1 METRKVEKRLIFKN
15 LVYSI
20 SANLLSL
27 LVSIILVLILPNL
40 LGETAYGYL
49 QLYLFYTTYVGFF
62 HLGWID
68 GIYLRIGGKEYGQLE
83 GQLYAT
89 QFIVLMIFELIVGVM
104 IVVFANVFVP
114 DVNRLHVIVLTCIC
128 MVIYIAK
135 NYTTYILQATNRI
148 KPYAIV
154 TLIEKIIFAVI
165 IIAAWVFR
173 LGNYELIAIGDI
185 LGKLISTMV
194 SLKYCKEILF
204 CRLGNWKRTFQEI
217 WINLS
222 VGCKLLLANVAAL
235 LVNGIVRFAIE
246 RFWSIEVFGKVS
258 LSMSLSNMLMVFI
271 SAISVV
277 VFPMLKRMDEDKL
290 GETYELIRNFLMI
303 ILLAALV
310 FYYPAKHILTLF
322 LPTYAESLKYMAL
335 MFPVCIFDS
344 KISLLVNTYLKAL
357 RKEKKLTQVK
367 LGEMLNYGYTAIANY
382 ESGRNQPSISDLKK
396 IASIFNVSMDYL
408 LGVNDIRYPYVID
421 DETAAFNEFRRYYT
435 LLEEDSKADLLL
447 YMEFLVERQNRMK
460 AIPDLKYEDYEL
472 KNTIQKAA
480 QKPVAYR
487 KE

>member
-204 CRLGNWKRTFQEI
+204 CRMGNWKRTFQEI

-357 RKEKKLTQVK
+357 RKEKTILIINISVVIVSMISTYFTVYIMHS
-367 LGEMLNYGYTAIANY
+367 LEMAVVSIVILMALQCAIAELY
-382 ESGRNQPSISDLKK
+382 LSKYLGIDVIVDMVMEWILVTIFILASWFIDSWISMA
-396 IASIFNVSMDYL
+396 IYF
-408 LGVNDIRYPYVID
+408 
-421 DETAAFNEFRRYYT
+421 AAFIIYCIIKRDKIKSLIKVLR
-435 LLEEDSKADLLL
+435 
-447 YMEFLVERQNRMK
+447 
-460 AIPDLKYEDYEL
+460 
-472 KNTIQKAA
+472 
-480 QKPVAYR
+480 
-487 KE
+487 

>member
-204 CRLGNWKRTFQEI
+204 CRMGNWKRTFQEI

-222 VGCKLLLANVAAL
+222 VGCKLHLANVAAL

-357 RKEKKLTQVK
+357 RKEKTILIINISVVIVSMISTYFTVYIMHS
-367 LGEMLNYGYTAIANY
+367 LEMAVVSIVILMALQCAIAELY
-382 ESGRNQPSISDLKK
+382 LSKYLGIDVIVDMVMEWILVTIFILASWFIDSWISMA
-396 IASIFNVSMDYL
+396 IYF
-408 LGVNDIRYPYVID
+408 
-421 DETAAFNEFRRYYT
+421 AAFIIYCIIKRDKIKSLIKVLR
-435 LLEEDSKADLLL
+435 
-447 YMEFLVERQNRMK
+447 
-460 AIPDLKYEDYEL
+460 
-472 KNTIQKAA
+472 
-480 QKPVAYR
+480 
-487 KE
+487 

>member
-104 IVVFANVFVP
+104 IVVFAKVFVP

-271 SAISVV
+271 SSISFV

-290 GETYELIRNFLMI
+290 CETYELIRNFLMI
-303 ILLAALV
+303 ILLSALV
-310 FYYPAKHILTLF
+310 FYYTAKHILTLF

-357 RKEKKLTQVK
+357 RKEKTILIINISLVIVSMISTYFTVYIMHS
-367 LGEMLNYGYTAIANY
+367 LEMAVVSIVILMALQCAIAELY
-382 ESGRNQPSISDLKK
+382 LSKYLGIDVIVDMVMEWILVTIFILASWFIDSWISMA
-396 IASIFNVSMDYL
+396 IYF
-408 LGVNDIRYPYVID
+408 
-421 DETAAFNEFRRYYT
+421 AAFIIYCIIKRDKIKSLIKVLR
-435 LLEEDSKADLLL
+435 
-447 YMEFLVERQNRMK
+447 
-460 AIPDLKYEDYEL
+460 
-472 KNTIQKAA
+472 
-480 QKPVAYR
+480 
-487 KE
+487 

>member
-357 RKEKKLTQVK
+357 RKEKTILIINISVVIVSMISTYFTVYIMHS
-367 LGEMLNYGYTAIANY
+367 LEMAVVSIVILMALQCAIAELY
-382 ESGRNQPSISDLKK
+382 LSKYLGIDVIVDMVLEWILVTIFILASWFIDSWISMAIYFATFIIYCVIKRDK
-396 IASIFNVSMDYL
+396 IKSLIKVL
-408 LGVNDIRYPYVID
+408 R
-421 DETAAFNEFRRYYT
+421 
-435 LLEEDSKADLLL
+435 
-447 YMEFLVERQNRMK
+447 
-460 AIPDLKYEDYEL
+460 
-472 KNTIQKAA
+472 
-480 QKPVAYR
+480 
-487 KE
+487 

>member
-135 NYTTYILQATNRI
+135 NYTSYILQATNRI

-357 RKEKKLTQVK
+357 RKEKTILIINISVVIVSMISTYFTVYIMHS
-367 LGEMLNYGYTAIANY
+367 LEMAVVSIVILMALQCAIAELY
-382 ESGRNQPSISDLKK
+382 LSKYLGIDVIVDMVMEWILVTIFILASWFIDSWISMA
-396 IASIFNVSMDYL
+396 IYF
-408 LGVNDIRYPYVID
+408 
-421 DETAAFNEFRRYYT
+421 AAFIIYCIIKRDKIKSLIKVLR
-435 LLEEDSKADLLL
+435 
-447 YMEFLVERQNRMK
+447 
-460 AIPDLKYEDYEL
+460 
-472 KNTIQKAA
+472 
-480 QKPVAYR
+480 
-487 KE
+487 

>member
-62 HLGWID
+62 HMGWID

-204 CRLGNWKRTFQEI
+204 CRMGNWKRTFQEI

-357 RKEKKLTQVK
+357 RKEKTILIINISVVIVSMISTYFTVYIMHS
-367 LGEMLNYGYTAIANY
+367 LEMAVVSIVILMALQCAIAELY
-382 ESGRNQPSISDLKK
+382 LSKYLGIDVIVDMVMEWILVTIFILASWFIDSWISMA
-396 IASIFNVSMDYL
+396 IYF
-408 LGVNDIRYPYVID
+408 
-421 DETAAFNEFRRYYT
+421 AAFIIYCIIKRDKIKSLIKVLR
-435 LLEEDSKADLLL
+435 
-447 YMEFLVERQNRMK
+447 
-460 AIPDLKYEDYEL
+460 
-472 KNTIQKAA
+472 
-480 QKPVAYR
+480 
-487 KE
+487 

>member
-1 METRKVEKRLIFKN
+1 METKEVEKRLIFKN

-27 LVSIILVLILPNL
+27 FVSIILVLILPNL

-114 DVNRLHVIVLTCIC
+114 DINRLHVIVLTCIC

-154 TLIEKIIFAVI
+154 TLIEKIIFAVV

-204 CRLGNWKRTFQEI
+204 CRMGNWKRTFQEI

-357 RKEKKLTQVK
+357 RKEKTILIINISVVIVSMISTYFTVYIMHS
-367 LGEMLNYGYTAIANY
+367 LEMAVVSIVILMALQCAIAELY
-382 ESGRNQPSISDLKK
+382 LSKYLGIDVIVDMVMEWILVTIFILASWFIDSWISMA
-396 IASIFNVSMDYL
+396 IYF
-408 LGVNDIRYPYVID
+408 
-421 DETAAFNEFRRYYT
+421 AAFIIYCIIKRDKIKSLIKVLR
-435 LLEEDSKADLLL
+435 
-447 YMEFLVERQNRMK
+447 
-460 AIPDLKYEDYEL
+460 
-472 KNTIQKAA
+472 
-480 QKPVAYR
+480 
-487 KE
+487 

>member
-135 NYTTYILQATNRI
+135 NYTTYILQATDRI

-204 CRLGNWKRTFQEI
+204 CRMGNWKRTFQEI

-357 RKEKKLTQVK
+357 RKEKTILIINISVVIVSMISTYFTVYIMHS
-367 LGEMLNYGYTAIANY
+367 LEMAVVSIVILMALQCAIAELY
-382 ESGRNQPSISDLKK
+382 LSKYLGIDVIVDMVMEWILVTIFILASWFIDSWISMA
-396 IASIFNVSMDYL
+396 IYF
-408 LGVNDIRYPYVID
+408 
-421 DETAAFNEFRRYYT
+421 AAFIIYCIIKRDKIKSLIKVLR
-435 LLEEDSKADLLL
+435 
-447 YMEFLVERQNRMK
+447 
-460 AIPDLKYEDYEL
+460 
-472 KNTIQKAA
+472 
-480 QKPVAYR
+480 
-487 KE
+487 

>member
-335 MFPVCIFDS
+335 MFPVCIFDR

-357 RKEKKLTQVK
+357 RKEKTILIINISVVIVSMISTYFTVYIMHS
-367 LGEMLNYGYTAIANY
+367 LEMAVVSIVILMALQCAIAELY
-382 ESGRNQPSISDLKK
+382 LSKYLGIDVIVDMVMEWILVTIFILASWFIDSWISMA
-396 IASIFNVSMDYL
+396 IYF
-408 LGVNDIRYPYVID
+408 
-421 DETAAFNEFRRYYT
+421 AAFIIYCIIKRDKIKSLIKVLR
-435 LLEEDSKADLLL
+435 
-447 YMEFLVERQNRMK
+447 
-460 AIPDLKYEDYEL
+460 
-472 KNTIQKAA
+472 
-480 QKPVAYR
+480 
-487 KE
+487 

>member
-204 CRLGNWKRTFQEI
+204 CRMGNWKRTFQEI

-290 GETYELIRNFLMI
+290 GETYELIRNFLMV

-357 RKEKKLTQVK
+357 RKEKTILIINISVVIVSMISTYFTVYIMHS
-367 LGEMLNYGYTAIANY
+367 LEMAVVSIVILMALQCAIAELY
-382 ESGRNQPSISDLKK
+382 LSKYLGIDVIVDMVLEWILVTIFILASWFIDSWISMA
-396 IASIFNVSMDYL
+396 IYF
-408 LGVNDIRYPYVID
+408 
-421 DETAAFNEFRRYYT
+421 AAFIIYCIIKRDKIKSLIKVLR
-435 LLEEDSKADLLL
+435 
-447 YMEFLVERQNRMK
+447 
-460 AIPDLKYEDYEL
+460 
-472 KNTIQKAA
+472 
-480 QKPVAYR
+480 
-487 KE
+487 

>member
-1 METRKVEKRLIFKN
+1 METRKVEKRLIIKN
-15 LVYSI
+15 LIYSI

-357 RKEKKLTQVK
+357 RKEKTILIINISVVIVSMISTYFTVYIMHS
-367 LGEMLNYGYTAIANY
+367 LEMAVVSIVILMALQCAIAELY
-382 ESGRNQPSISDLKK
+382 LSKYLGIDVIVDMVMEWILVTIFILASWFIDSWISMA
-396 IASIFNVSMDYL
+396 IYF
-408 LGVNDIRYPYVID
+408 
-421 DETAAFNEFRRYYT
+421 AAFIIYCIIKRDKIKSLIKVLR
-435 LLEEDSKADLLL
+435 
-447 YMEFLVERQNRMK
+447 
-460 AIPDLKYEDYEL
+460 
-472 KNTIQKAA
+472 
-480 QKPVAYR
+480 
-487 KE
+487 

>member
-1 METRKVEKRLIFKN
+1 METREVEKRLIFKN

-27 LVSIILVLILPNL
+27 FVSIILVLILPNL

-114 DVNRLHVIVLTCIC
+114 NVNRLHVIVLTCIC

-357 RKEKKLTQVK
+357 RKEKTILIINISVVIVSMISTYFTVYIMHS
-367 LGEMLNYGYTAIANY
+367 LEMAVVSIVILMALQCAIAELY
-382 ESGRNQPSISDLKK
+382 LSKYLGIDVIVDMVMEWILVTIFILASWFIDSWIS
-396 IASIFNVSMDYL
+396 M
-408 LGVNDIRYPYVID
+408 VIYF
-421 DETAAFNEFRRYYT
+421 AAFIIYCIIKRDKIKSLIKVLR
-435 LLEEDSKADLLL
+435 
-447 YMEFLVERQNRMK
+447 
-460 AIPDLKYEDYEL
+460 
-472 KNTIQKAA
+472 
-480 QKPVAYR
+480 
-487 KE
+487 

>member
-1 METRKVEKRLIFKN
+1 METREVEKRLIFKN

-114 DVNRLHVIVLTCIC
+114 NVNRLHVIVLTCIC

-357 RKEKKLTQVK
+357 RKEKTILIINISVVIVSMISTYFTVYIMHS
-367 LGEMLNYGYTAIANY
+367 LEMAVVSIVILMALQCAIAELY
-382 ESGRNQPSISDLKK
+382 LSKYLGIDVISDMVMEWILVTIFILASWFIDSWISMAIYFVAFIIYCIIKRDK
-396 IASIFNVSMDYL
+396 IKSLIKVL
-408 LGVNDIRYPYVID
+408 R
-421 DETAAFNEFRRYYT
+421 
-435 LLEEDSKADLLL
+435 
-447 YMEFLVERQNRMK
+447 
-460 AIPDLKYEDYEL
+460 
-472 KNTIQKAA
+472 
-480 QKPVAYR
+480 
-487 KE
+487 

>member
-1 METRKVEKRLIFKN
+1 METREVEKRLIFKN

-135 NYTTYILQATNRI
+135 NYTTYILQATDRI

-204 CRLGNWKRTFQEI
+204 CRMGNWKRTFQEI

-290 GETYELIRNFLMI
+290 GETYELIRNFLMV

-357 RKEKKLTQVK
+357 RKEKTILIINISVVIVSMISTYFTVYIMHS
-367 LGEMLNYGYTAIANY
+367 LEMAVVSIVILMALQCAIAELY
-382 ESGRNQPSISDLKK
+382 LSKYLGIDVIVDMVLEWILVTIFILASWFIDSWISMA
-396 IASIFNVSMDYL
+396 IYF
-408 LGVNDIRYPYVID
+408 
-421 DETAAFNEFRRYYT
+421 AAFIIYCIIKRDKIKSLIKVLR
-435 LLEEDSKADLLL
+435 
-447 YMEFLVERQNRMK
+447 
-460 AIPDLKYEDYEL
+460 
-472 KNTIQKAA
+472 
-480 QKPVAYR
+480 
-487 KE
+487 

>member
-1 METRKVEKRLIFKN
+1 METREVEKRLIFKN

-68 GIYLRIGGKEYGQLE
+68 GIYLRISGKEYGQLE

-357 RKEKKLTQVK
+357 RKEKTILIINISVVIVSMISTYFTVYIMHS
-367 LGEMLNYGYTAIANY
+367 LEMAVVSIVILMALQCAIAELY
-382 ESGRNQPSISDLKK
+382 LSKYLGIDVIVDMVMEWILVTIFILASWFIDSWISMA
-396 IASIFNVSMDYL
+396 IYF
-408 LGVNDIRYPYVID
+408 
-421 DETAAFNEFRRYYT
+421 AAFIIYCIIKRDKIKSLIKVLR
-435 LLEEDSKADLLL
+435 
-447 YMEFLVERQNRMK
+447 
-460 AIPDLKYEDYEL
+460 
-472 KNTIQKAA
+472 
-480 QKPVAYR
+480 
-487 KE
+487 

>member
-204 CRLGNWKRTFQEI
+204 CRMGNWKRTFQEI

-344 KISLLVNTYLKAL
+344 KISLLVDTYLKAL
-357 RKEKKLTQVK
+357 RKEKTILIINISVVIVSMISTYFTVYIMHS
-367 LGEMLNYGYTAIANY
+367 LEMAVVSIVILMALQCAIAELY
-382 ESGRNQPSISDLKK
+382 LSKYLGIDVIVDMVMEWILVTIFILASWFIDSWISMA
-396 IASIFNVSMDYL
+396 IYF
-408 LGVNDIRYPYVID
+408 
-421 DETAAFNEFRRYYT
+421 AAFIIYCIIKRDKIKSLIKVLR
-435 LLEEDSKADLLL
+435 
-447 YMEFLVERQNRMK
+447 
-460 AIPDLKYEDYEL
+460 
-472 KNTIQKAA
+472 
-480 QKPVAYR
+480 
-487 KE
+487 

>member
-204 CRLGNWKRTFQEI
+204 CRMGNWKRTFQEI

-357 RKEKKLTQVK
+357 RKEKTILIINISVVIVSMISTYFTVYIMHS
-367 LGEMLNYGYTAIANY
+367 LEMAVVSIVILMALQCAIAELY
-382 ESGRNQPSISDLKK
+382 LSKYLGIDVIVDMVMEWILVTIFILASWFIDSWIS
-396 IASIFNVSMDYL
+396 M
-408 LGVNDIRYPYVID
+408 VIYF
-421 DETAAFNEFRRYYT
+421 AAFIIYCIIKRDKIKSLIKVLR
-435 LLEEDSKADLLL
+435 
-447 YMEFLVERQNRMK
+447 
-460 AIPDLKYEDYEL
+460 
-472 KNTIQKAA
+472 
-480 QKPVAYR
+480 
-487 KE
+487 

>member
-1 METRKVEKRLIFKN
+1 
-15 LVYSI
+15 
-20 SANLLSL
+20 
-27 LVSIILVLILPNL
+27 
-40 LGETAYGYL
+40 
-49 QLYLFYTTYVGFF
+49 
-62 HLGWID
+62 
-68 GIYLRIGGKEYGQLE
+68 
-83 GQLYAT
+83 
-89 QFIVLMIFELIVGVM
+89 
-104 IVVFANVFVP
+104 
-114 DVNRLHVIVLTCIC
+114 
-128 MVIYIAK
+128 
-135 NYTTYILQATNRI
+135 
-148 KPYAIV
+148 
-154 TLIEKIIFAVI
+154 
-165 IIAAWVFR
+165 
-173 LGNYELIAIGDI
+173 
-185 LGKLISTMV
+185 MV

-357 RKEKKLTQVK
+357 RKEKTILIINISVVIVSMISTYFTVYIMHS
-367 LGEMLNYGYTAIANY
+367 LEMAVVSIVILMALQCAIAELY
-382 ESGRNQPSISDLKK
+382 LSKYLGIDVIVDMVMEWILVTIFILASWFIDSWISMA
-396 IASIFNVSMDYL
+396 IYF
-408 LGVNDIRYPYVID
+408 
-421 DETAAFNEFRRYYT
+421 AAFIIYCIIKRDKIKSLIKVLR
-435 LLEEDSKADLLL
+435 
-447 YMEFLVERQNRMK
+447 
-460 AIPDLKYEDYEL
+460 
-472 KNTIQKAA
+472 
-480 QKPVAYR
+480 
-487 KE
+487 

>member
-1 METRKVEKRLIFKN
+1 METREVEKRLIFKN

-68 GIYLRIGGKEYGQLE
+68 GIYLRIGGKEYRQLE

-104 IVVFANVFVP
+104 IVVFADVFVP
-114 DVNRLHVIVLTCIC
+114 DINRLHVIVLTCIC

-154 TLIEKIIFAVI
+154 TLIEKIIFAIV
-165 IIAAWVFR
+165 IIAAWVFQ

-185 LGKLISTMV
+185 LGKLISTLV

-357 RKEKKLTQVK
+357 RKEKTILIINISVVIVSMISTYFTVYIMHS
-367 LGEMLNYGYTAIANY
+367 LEMAVVSIVILMALQCAIAELY
-382 ESGRNQPSISDLKK
+382 LSKYLGIDVIVDMVMEWILVTIFILASWFIDSWISMA
-396 IASIFNVSMDYL
+396 IYF
-408 LGVNDIRYPYVID
+408 
-421 DETAAFNEFRRYYT
+421 AAFIIYCIIKRDKIKSLIKVLR
-435 LLEEDSKADLLL
+435 
-447 YMEFLVERQNRMK
+447 
-460 AIPDLKYEDYEL
+460 
-472 KNTIQKAA
+472 
-480 QKPVAYR
+480 
-487 KE
+487 

>member
-290 GETYELIRNFLMI
+290 GKTYELIRNFLMI

-357 RKEKKLTQVK
+357 RKEKTILIINISVVIVSMISTYFTVYIMHS
-367 LGEMLNYGYTAIANY
+367 LEMAVVSIVILMALQCAIAELY
-382 ESGRNQPSISDLKK
+382 LSKYLGIDVIVDMVMEWILVTIFILASWFIDSWISMA
-396 IASIFNVSMDYL
+396 IYF
-408 LGVNDIRYPYVID
+408 
-421 DETAAFNEFRRYYT
+421 AAFIIYCIIKRDKIKSLIKVLR
-435 LLEEDSKADLLL
+435 
-447 YMEFLVERQNRMK
+447 
-460 AIPDLKYEDYEL
+460 
-472 KNTIQKAA
+472 
-480 QKPVAYR
+480 
-487 KE
+487 

>member
-135 NYTTYILQATNRI
+135 NYTTYILQATDRI

-204 CRLGNWKRTFQEI
+204 CRMGNWKRTFQEI

-290 GETYELIRNFLMI
+290 GETYELIRNFLMV

-357 RKEKKLTQVK
+357 RKEKTILIINISVVIVSMISTYFTVYIMHS
-367 LGEMLNYGYTAIANY
+367 LEMAVVSIVILMALQCAIAELY
-382 ESGRNQPSISDLKK
+382 LSKYLGIDVIVDMVLEWILVTIFILASWFIDSWIS
-396 IASIFNVSMDYL
+396 M
-408 LGVNDIRYPYVID
+408 VIYF
-421 DETAAFNEFRRYYT
+421 AAFIIYCVIKRDKIKSLIKVLR
-435 LLEEDSKADLLL
+435 
-447 YMEFLVERQNRMK
+447 
-460 AIPDLKYEDYEL
+460 
-472 KNTIQKAA
+472 
-480 QKPVAYR
+480 
-487 KE
+487 

>member
-1 METRKVEKRLIFKN
+1 METKEVEKRLIFKN

-114 DVNRLHVIVLTCIC
+114 DINRLHVIVLTCIC

-204 CRLGNWKRTFQEI
+204 CRMGNWKRTFQEI

-357 RKEKKLTQVK
+357 RKEKTILIINISVVIVSMISTYFTVYIMHS
-367 LGEMLNYGYTAIANY
+367 LEMAVVSIVILMALQCAIAELY
-382 ESGRNQPSISDLKK
+382 LSKYLGIDVIVDMVMEWILVTIFILASWFIDSWISMA
-396 IASIFNVSMDYL
+396 IYF
-408 LGVNDIRYPYVID
+408 
-421 DETAAFNEFRRYYT
+421 AAFIIYCIIKRDKIKSLIKVLR
-435 LLEEDSKADLLL
+435 
-447 YMEFLVERQNRMK
+447 
-460 AIPDLKYEDYEL
+460 
-472 KNTIQKAA
+472 
-480 QKPVAYR
+480 
-487 KE
+487 

>member
-83 GQLYAT
+83 RQLYAT

-204 CRLGNWKRTFQEI
+204 CRMGNWKRTFQEI

-357 RKEKKLTQVK
+357 RKEKTILIINISVVIVSMISTYFTVYIMHS
-367 LGEMLNYGYTAIANY
+367 LEMAVVSIVILMALQCAIAELY
-382 ESGRNQPSISDLKK
+382 LSKYLGIDVIVDMVMEWILVTIFILASWFIDSWISMA
-396 IASIFNVSMDYL
+396 IYF
-408 LGVNDIRYPYVID
+408 
-421 DETAAFNEFRRYYT
+421 AAFIIYCIIKRDKIKSLIKVLR
-435 LLEEDSKADLLL
+435 
-447 YMEFLVERQNRMK
+447 
-460 AIPDLKYEDYEL
+460 
-472 KNTIQKAA
+472 
-480 QKPVAYR
+480 
-487 KE
+487 

>member
-271 SAISVV
+271 SSISFV

-290 GETYELIRNFLMI
+290 CETYELIRNFLMI

-310 FYYPAKHILTLF
+310 FYYPSKHILTLF

-357 RKEKKLTQVK
+357 RKEKTILIINISVVIVSMISTYFTVYIMHS
-367 LGEMLNYGYTAIANY
+367 LEMAVVSIVILMALQCAIAELY
-382 ESGRNQPSISDLKK
+382 LSKYLGIDVIVDMVMEWILVTIFILASWFIDSWISMA
-396 IASIFNVSMDYL
+396 IYF
-408 LGVNDIRYPYVID
+408 
-421 DETAAFNEFRRYYT
+421 AAFIIYCIIKRDKIKSLIKVLR
-435 LLEEDSKADLLL
+435 
-447 YMEFLVERQNRMK
+447 
-460 AIPDLKYEDYEL
+460 
-472 KNTIQKAA
+472 
-480 QKPVAYR
+480 
-487 KE
+487 

>member
-1 METRKVEKRLIFKN
+1 METREVEKRLIFKN

-357 RKEKKLTQVK
+357 RKEKTILIINISVVIVSMISTYFTVYIMHS
-367 LGEMLNYGYTAIANY
+367 LEMAVVSIVILMALQCAIAELY
-382 ESGRNQPSISDLKK
+382 LSKYLGIDVIVDMVMEWILVTIFILASWFIDSWISMA
-396 IASIFNVSMDYL
+396 IYF
-408 LGVNDIRYPYVID
+408 
-421 DETAAFNEFRRYYT
+421 AAFIIYCIIKRDKIKSLIKVLR
-435 LLEEDSKADLLL
+435 
-447 YMEFLVERQNRMK
+447 
-460 AIPDLKYEDYEL
+460 
-472 KNTIQKAA
+472 
-480 QKPVAYR
+480 
-487 KE
+487 

>member
-1 METRKVEKRLIFKN
+1 METREVEKRLIFKN

-89 QFIVLMIFELIVGVM
+89 QFIVLMIFELMVGVM

-114 DVNRLHVIVLTCIC
+114 NVNRLHVIVLTCIC

-357 RKEKKLTQVK
+357 RKEKTILIINISVVIVSMISTYFTVYIMHS
-367 LGEMLNYGYTAIANY
+367 LEMAVVSIVILMALQCAIAELY
-382 ESGRNQPSISDLKK
+382 LSKYLGIDVIVDMVMEWILVTIFILASWFIDSWISMA
-396 IASIFNVSMDYL
+396 IYF
-408 LGVNDIRYPYVID
+408 
-421 DETAAFNEFRRYYT
+421 AAFIIYCIIKRDKIKSLIKVLR
-435 LLEEDSKADLLL
+435 
-447 YMEFLVERQNRMK
+447 
-460 AIPDLKYEDYEL
+460 
-472 KNTIQKAA
+472 
-480 QKPVAYR
+480 
-487 KE
+487 

>member
-1 METRKVEKRLIFKN
+1 METREVEKRLIFKN

-310 FYYPAKHILTLF
+310 FYYPAKHILTFF

-357 RKEKKLTQVK
+357 RKEKTILIINISVVIVSMISTYFTVYIMHS
-367 LGEMLNYGYTAIANY
+367 LEMAVVSIVILMALQCAIAELYLSKYLGINVIVDMVM
-382 ESGRNQPSISDLKK
+382 EWILVTIFILASWFIDSWISMA
-396 IASIFNVSMDYL
+396 IYF
-408 LGVNDIRYPYVID
+408 
-421 DETAAFNEFRRYYT
+421 AAFIIYCIIKRDKIKSLIKVLR
-435 LLEEDSKADLLL
+435 
-447 YMEFLVERQNRMK
+447 
-460 AIPDLKYEDYEL
+460 
-472 KNTIQKAA
+472 
-480 QKPVAYR
+480 
-487 KE
+487 

>member
-290 GETYELIRNFLMI
+290 GKTYELIRNFLMI

-357 RKEKKLTQVK
+357 RKEKTILIINISVVIVSMISTYFTVYIMHS
-367 LGEMLNYGYTAIANY
+367 LEMAVASIVILMALQCAIAELY
-382 ESGRNQPSISDLKK
+382 LSKYLGIDVIVDMVMEWILVTIFILASWFIDSWISMA
-396 IASIFNVSMDYL
+396 IYF
-408 LGVNDIRYPYVID
+408 
-421 DETAAFNEFRRYYT
+421 AAFIIYCIIKRDKIKSLIKVLR
-435 LLEEDSKADLLL
+435 
-447 YMEFLVERQNRMK
+447 
-460 AIPDLKYEDYEL
+460 
-472 KNTIQKAA
+472 
-480 QKPVAYR
+480 
-487 KE
+487 

>member
-165 IIAAWVFR
+165 IIAAWVFL

-204 CRLGNWKRTFQEI
+204 CRMGNWKRTFQEI

-357 RKEKKLTQVK
+357 RKEKTILIINISVVIVSMISTYFTVYIMHS
-367 LGEMLNYGYTAIANY
+367 LEMAVVSIVILMALQCAIAELY
-382 ESGRNQPSISDLKK
+382 LSKYLGIDVIVDMVMEWILVTIFILASWFIDSWISMA
-396 IASIFNVSMDYL
+396 IYF
-408 LGVNDIRYPYVID
+408 
-421 DETAAFNEFRRYYT
+421 AAFIIYCIIKRDKIKSLIKVLR
-435 LLEEDSKADLLL
+435 
-447 YMEFLVERQNRMK
+447 
-460 AIPDLKYEDYEL
+460 
-472 KNTIQKAA
+472 
-480 QKPVAYR
+480 
-487 KE
+487 

>member
-1 METRKVEKRLIFKN
+1 LETRKVEKRLIFKN

-204 CRLGNWKRTFQEI
+204 CRMGNWKRTFQEI

-357 RKEKKLTQVK
+357 RKEKTILIINISVVIVSMISTYFTVYIMHS
-367 LGEMLNYGYTAIANY
+367 LEMAVVSIVILMALQCAIAELY
-382 ESGRNQPSISDLKK
+382 LSKYLGIDVIVDMVMECILVTIFILASWFIDSWISMA
-396 IASIFNVSMDYL
+396 IYF
-408 LGVNDIRYPYVID
+408 
-421 DETAAFNEFRRYYT
+421 AAFIIYCIIKRDKIKSLIKVLR
-435 LLEEDSKADLLL
+435 
-447 YMEFLVERQNRMK
+447 
-460 AIPDLKYEDYEL
+460 
-472 KNTIQKAA
+472 
-480 QKPVAYR
+480 
-487 KE
+487 

>member
-1 METRKVEKRLIFKN
+1 LETRKVEKRLIFKN

-135 NYTTYILQATNRI
+135 NYTTYILQATDRI

-204 CRLGNWKRTFQEI
+204 CRMGNWKRTFQEI

-290 GETYELIRNFLMI
+290 GETYELIRNFLMV

-357 RKEKKLTQVK
+357 RKEKTILIINISVVIVSMISTYFTVYIMHS
-367 LGEMLNYGYTAIANY
+367 LEMAVVSIVILMALQCAIAELY
-382 ESGRNQPSISDLKK
+382 LSKYLGIDVIVDMVLEWILVTIFILASWFIDSWISMA
-396 IASIFNVSMDYL
+396 IYF
-408 LGVNDIRYPYVID
+408 
-421 DETAAFNEFRRYYT
+421 AAFIIYCVIKRDKIKSLIKVLR
-435 LLEEDSKADLLL
+435 
-447 YMEFLVERQNRMK
+447 
-460 AIPDLKYEDYEL
+460 
-472 KNTIQKAA
+472 
-480 QKPVAYR
+480 
-487 KE
+487 

>member
-1 METRKVEKRLIFKN
+1 
-15 LVYSI
+15 
-20 SANLLSL
+20 
-27 LVSIILVLILPNL
+27 
-40 LGETAYGYL
+40 
-49 QLYLFYTTYVGFF
+49 
-62 HLGWID
+62 
-68 GIYLRIGGKEYGQLE
+68 
-83 GQLYAT
+83 
-89 QFIVLMIFELIVGVM
+89 MIFELIVGVM

-357 RKEKKLTQVK
+357 RKEKTILIINISVVIVSMISTYFTVYIMHS
-367 LGEMLNYGYTAIANY
+367 LEMAVVSIVILMALQCAIAELY
-382 ESGRNQPSISDLKK
+382 LSKYLGIDVIVDMVMEWILVTIFILASWFIDSWISMA
-396 IASIFNVSMDYL
+396 IYF
-408 LGVNDIRYPYVID
+408 
-421 DETAAFNEFRRYYT
+421 AAFIIYCIIKRDKIKSLIKVLR
-435 LLEEDSKADLLL
+435 
-447 YMEFLVERQNRMK
+447 
-460 AIPDLKYEDYEL
+460 
-472 KNTIQKAA
+472 
-480 QKPVAYR
+480 
-487 KE
+487 

>member
-357 RKEKKLTQVK
+357 RKEKTILIINISVVIVSMISTYFTVYIMHS
-367 LGEMLNYGYTAIANY
+367 LEMAVVSIVILMALQCAIAELY
-382 ESGRNQPSISDLKK
+382 LSKYLGIDVIVDMVMEWILVTIFILASWFIDSWISMA
-396 IASIFNVSMDYL
+396 IYF
-408 LGVNDIRYPYVID
+408 
-421 DETAAFNEFRRYYT
+421 AAFIIYCIIKRDKIKSLIKVLR
-435 LLEEDSKADLLL
+435 
-447 YMEFLVERQNRMK
+447 
-460 AIPDLKYEDYEL
+460 
-472 KNTIQKAA
+472 
-480 QKPVAYR
+480 
-487 KE
+487 

>member
-310 FYYPAKHILTLF
+310 FYHPAKHILTLF

-357 RKEKKLTQVK
+357 RKEKTILIINISVVIVSMISTYFTVYIMHS
-367 LGEMLNYGYTAIANY
+367 LEMAVVSIVILMALQCAIAELY
-382 ESGRNQPSISDLKK
+382 LSKYLGIDVIVDMVMEWILVTIFILASWFIDSWISMA
-396 IASIFNVSMDYL
+396 IYF
-408 LGVNDIRYPYVID
+408 
-421 DETAAFNEFRRYYT
+421 AAFIIYCIIKRDKIKSLIKVLR
-435 LLEEDSKADLLL
+435 
-447 YMEFLVERQNRMK
+447 
-460 AIPDLKYEDYEL
+460 
-472 KNTIQKAA
+472 
-480 QKPVAYR
+480 
-487 KE
+487 

>member
-114 DVNRLHVIVLTCIC
+114 DINRLHVIVLTCIC

-204 CRLGNWKRTFQEI
+204 CRMGNWKRTFQEI

-357 RKEKKLTQVK
+357 RKEKTILIINISVVIVSMISTYFTVYIMHS
-367 LGEMLNYGYTAIANY
+367 LEMAVVSIVILMALQCAIAELY
-382 ESGRNQPSISDLKK
+382 LSKYLGIDVIVDMVMEWILVTIFILASWFIDSWISMA
-396 IASIFNVSMDYL
+396 IYF
-408 LGVNDIRYPYVID
+408 
-421 DETAAFNEFRRYYT
+421 AAFIIYCIIKRDKIKSLIKVLR
-435 LLEEDSKADLLL
+435 
-447 YMEFLVERQNRMK
+447 
-460 AIPDLKYEDYEL
+460 
-472 KNTIQKAA
+472 
-480 QKPVAYR
+480 
-487 KE
+487 

>member
-1 METRKVEKRLIFKN
+1 METREVEKRLIFKN

-89 QFIVLMIFELIVGVM
+89 QFIVLMIFELMVGVM

-114 DVNRLHVIVLTCIC
+114 NVNRLHVIVLTCIC

-173 LGNYELIAIGDI
+173 LENYELIAIGDI

-357 RKEKKLTQVK
+357 RKEKTILIINISVVIVSMISTYFTVYIMHS
-367 LGEMLNYGYTAIANY
+367 LEMAVVSIVILMALQCAIAELY
-382 ESGRNQPSISDLKK
+382 LSKYLGIDVIVDMVMEWILVTIFILASWFIDSWIS
-396 IASIFNVSMDYL
+396 M
-408 LGVNDIRYPYVID
+408 VIYF
-421 DETAAFNEFRRYYT
+421 AAFIIYCIIKRDKIKSLIKVLR
-435 LLEEDSKADLLL
+435 
-447 YMEFLVERQNRMK
+447 
-460 AIPDLKYEDYEL
+460 
-472 KNTIQKAA
+472 
-480 QKPVAYR
+480 
-487 KE
+487 

>member
-204 CRLGNWKRTFQEI
+204 CRMGNWKRTFQEI

-357 RKEKKLTQVK
+357 RKEKTILIINISVVIVSMISTYFTVYIMHS
-367 LGEMLNYGYTAIANY
+367 LEMAVVSIVILMALQCAIAELY
-382 ESGRNQPSISDLKK
+382 LSKYLGIDVIVDMVMECILVTIFILASWFIDSWISMA
-396 IASIFNVSMDYL
+396 IYF
-408 LGVNDIRYPYVID
+408 
-421 DETAAFNEFRRYYT
+421 AAFIIYCIIKRDKIKSLIKVLR
-435 LLEEDSKADLLL
+435 
-447 YMEFLVERQNRMK
+447 
-460 AIPDLKYEDYEL
+460 
-472 KNTIQKAA
+472 
-480 QKPVAYR
+480 
-487 KE
+487 

>member
-204 CRLGNWKRTFQEI
+204 CSLGNWKRTFQEI

-357 RKEKKLTQVK
+357 RKEKTILIINISVVIVSMISTYFTVYIMHS
-367 LGEMLNYGYTAIANY
+367 LEMAVVSIVILMALQCAIAELY
-382 ESGRNQPSISDLKK
+382 LSKYLGIDVIVDMVMEWILVTIFILASWFIDSWISMA
-396 IASIFNVSMDYL
+396 IYF
-408 LGVNDIRYPYVID
+408 
-421 DETAAFNEFRRYYT
+421 AAFIIYCIIKRDKIKSLIKVLR
-435 LLEEDSKADLLL
+435 
-447 YMEFLVERQNRMK
+447 
-460 AIPDLKYEDYEL
+460 
-472 KNTIQKAA
+472 
-480 QKPVAYR
+480 
-487 KE
+487 